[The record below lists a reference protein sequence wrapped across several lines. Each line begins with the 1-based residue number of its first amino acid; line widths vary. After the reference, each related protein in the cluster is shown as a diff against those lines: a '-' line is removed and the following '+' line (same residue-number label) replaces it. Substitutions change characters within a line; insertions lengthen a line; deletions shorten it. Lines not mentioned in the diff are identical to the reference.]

1 MAAEW
6 LYFEVLAFADPPM
19 INVPNSIIIHIE
31 IDKTEREDF
40 FKMFFL
46 FIFLPP
52 EFIFESFLMAH
63 LAL

>member
-1 MAAEW
+1 
-6 LYFEVLAFADPPM
+6 M

-31 IDKTEREDF
+31 IDKIEREDF

-52 EFIFESFLMAH
+52 EFIFEPSLGAH
-63 LAL
+63 LAPIKSPLMNKDKIS